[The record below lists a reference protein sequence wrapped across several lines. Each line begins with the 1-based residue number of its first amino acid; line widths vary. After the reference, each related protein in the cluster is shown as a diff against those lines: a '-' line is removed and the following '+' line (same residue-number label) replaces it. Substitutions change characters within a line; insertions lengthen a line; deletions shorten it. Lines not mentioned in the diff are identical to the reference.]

1 METTLDVKVE
11 SMNIQNE
18 DKRPMAFFQSLAPTE
33 NDVRMKHPEHLSKL
47 GTYSLEILCRDLCN
61 EPEEIMTEA
70 CFVNIR
76 ACLNIDRKHDPAGEM
91 TFLPLDSPRL
101 KVIWQSQ
108 KNYVKPY
115 VVNALEIK
123 FSHEVLTGEESFSK
137 IIKGD
142 VSRQLK
148 LVIDVQVGGTEGDS
162 FPPIRTSF
170 CCFSVYKLLDAAGYP
185 TENFVNSDPSSAL
198 WSKPLLRNMV
208 RIAKLRSV
216 DISESEEEKPGML
229 SRMFGK
235 KKVEEEEVPPV
246 VAGKGG
252 RPITA
257 ASLAENEKGG
267 VKGLNGKGT
276 RKGSW
281 YNILGKEKEGK
292 KAVEVTAPPATT
304 TAPTAGG
311 DAADV
316 AIALAGMTDAERAN
330 AALTVINGGEVD
342 GKRGSI
348 VTLESERRN
357 SITEVIAKKNLE
369 KEKEEERKRI
379 QEEKDAE
386 FDKEVSVKVVKRK
399 AKRINADFERELV
412 SATTYRDPFLERM
425 QQATLMKQVCAWLT
439 GYDMM

>member
-1 METTLDVKVE
+1 LDVKVE

-33 NDVRMKHPEHLSKL
+33 NDVRIKHPEYLSTL
-47 GTYSLEILCRDLCN
+47 GTYSLEIICRDLCN

-70 CFVNIR
+70 CFVYVR
-76 ACLNIDRKHDPAGEM
+76 ACLNIDRKPNPSGEM

-101 KVIWQSQ
+101 KVIWSSQ

-123 FSHEVLTGEESFSK
+123 FSHEVLTGEESFMK
-137 IIKGD
+137 ILKGD
-142 VSRQLK
+142 VNRQLK

-162 FPPIRTSF
+162 FPPIRTSY
-170 CCFSVYKLLDAAGYP
+170 CCFSVYKLLEAAGYP
-185 TENFVNSDPSSAL
+185 RHDFNNTDPSAAV
-198 WSKPLLRNMV
+198 WSKQLLRNMV
-208 RIAKLRSV
+208 RIANLRSV
-216 DISESEEEKPGML
+216 DRSESEEEKPGMMT
-229 SRMFGK
+229 RMFGK
-235 KKVEEEEVPPV
+235 KKPEDEEVPPPV
-246 VAGKGG
+246 KAC

-267 VKGLNGKGT
+267 VKAVNGKGT

-281 YNILGKEKEGK
+281 YNILGKEKEGE
-292 KAVEVTAPPATT
+292 KAGEVTVPV
-304 TAPTAGG
+304 APTPTGVATN
-311 DAADV
+311 DAADT
-316 AIALAGMTDAERAN
+316 AITLAGMTEEQKAQAAH
-330 AALTVINGGEVD
+330 AALLGDGLD
-342 GKRGSI
+342 GKRLSI
-348 VTLESERRN
+348 VTLESARRN

-369 KEKEEERKRI
+369 KEREEERKRL

-399 AKRINADFERELV
+399 AKRINPDFERELL

-425 QQATLMKQVCAWLT
+425 QQATMIKQVGLDILYLYIAA
-439 GYDMM
+439 